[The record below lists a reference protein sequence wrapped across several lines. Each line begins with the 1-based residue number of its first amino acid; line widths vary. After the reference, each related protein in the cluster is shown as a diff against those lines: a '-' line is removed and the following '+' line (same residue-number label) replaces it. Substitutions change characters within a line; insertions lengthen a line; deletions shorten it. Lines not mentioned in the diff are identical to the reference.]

1 MPLRSLLA
9 AFLVTLAGCTPL
21 GLWVYEEPTIEI
33 TSVRLTDAGAA
44 EYPVRIAL
52 QVSNVN
58 DFEVSLERV
67 QVLLVLN
74 DSPVVDRELS
84 TAASFPARDRQT
96 VEIGVAWRDVGP
108 GLRPEGLAVGAQRYS
123 VVGHAMLRTP
133 IGQRRIRFARAG
145 MEDFE
150 GKPAS

>member
-1 MPLRSLLA
+1 MHLRSILA
-9 AFLVTLAGCTPL
+9 AFLFLLPGCTPL
-21 GLWVYEEPTIEI
+21 GIWVYEEPTIEI
-33 TSVRLTDAGAA
+33 TGVG
-44 EYPVRIAL
+44 L

-58 DFEVSLERV
+58 DFAVSLEKV
-67 QVLLVLN
+67 QLLLVLN
-74 DSPVVDRELS
+74 GSPVVDRELS
-84 TAASFPARDRQT
+84 TAASFRARDRQT

-108 GLRPEGLAVGAQRYS
+108 GLRPEGLAVGSRRYS

-145 MEDFE
+145 TEDFE

>member
-1 MPLRSLLA
+1 MTLRSFIAACIILLP
-9 AFLVTLAGCTPL
+9 GCTPL

-33 TSVRLTDAGAA
+33 TSISLSDAGAA

-58 DFEVSLERV
+58 DFEVSLEKV
-67 QVLLVLN
+67 QLLLVLN

-84 TAASFPARDRQT
+84 TAASFAARDRQT
-96 VEIGVAWRDVGP
+96 VEIGVAWRDIGP
-108 GLRPEGLAVGAQRYS
+108 GLRPEGLAGGAQRYS

-145 MEDFE
+145 TEDFE

>member
-1 MPLRSLLA
+1 MYFRLVLSALLIA
-9 AFLVTLAGCTPL
+9 TPGCTPL
-21 GLWVYEEPTIEI
+21 GLWVYEEPIIEI
-33 TSVRLTDAGAA
+33 TDVSLSDARSA

-58 DFEVSLERV
+58 DFEVSLEKV

-74 DSPVVDRELS
+74 DSPVVDRELA
-84 TAASFPARDRQT
+84 TAASFPARDKQT

-108 GLRPEGLAVGAQRYS
+108 GLRPESLDSGSQRYS
-123 VVGHAMLRTP
+123 VVGHVMLRTP

-145 MEDFE
+145 TEDFE

>member
-1 MPLRSLLA
+1 MPFRLLLSA
-9 AFLVTLAGCTPL
+9 LLTGILGCTPL
-21 GLWVYEEPTIEI
+21 GLWIYEEPMIEI
-33 TSVRLTDAGAA
+33 TAVNLSDLGSA

-58 DFEVSLERV
+58 DFEVSLEKV
-67 QVLLVLN
+67 QLLLVLN
-74 DSPVVDRELS
+74 DSPVVDRELA
-84 TAASFPARDRQT
+84 TAASFPARDKHT

-108 GLRPEGLAVGAQRYS
+108 GLRPESLDSGNQRYS
-123 VVGHAMLRTP
+123 VVGHVMLRTP

-145 MEDFE
+145 TENFE